1 MNTSND
7 TWHLLEKTI
16 TRSSITKTKRSIN
29 SNFEYRDFK
38 ESNKEAT
45 QRLTATPED
54 DIHSVHSYYK
64 EEFKPTPSPRVS
76 QPTSISKDIRY

>member
-1 MNTSND
+1 MNHNND

-16 TRSSITKTKRSIN
+16 TRSSITKTKKSIN
-29 SNFEYRDFK
+29 SNFEYRDSK
-38 ESNKEAT
+38 EINKEASE
-45 QRLTATPED
+45 RLTTTPED

-76 QPTSISKDIRY
+76 QPTSTAKDSR

>member
-1 MNTSND
+1 MNHNND

-16 TRSSITKTKRSIN
+16 TRSSITKTKKSIN
-29 SNFEYRDFK
+29 SNFEYRDSN
-38 ESNKEAT
+38 EINKEALE
-45 QRLTATPED
+45 RLTTTPED

-76 QPTSISKDIRY
+76 QPTSATKDSR